1 MSSVKN
7 NTLLLPNMLTEISV
21 TDLEVENGLVVPAI
35 SISKDQN
42 NNDYIYIAQKTSKG
56 ELKAVKVNIEVV
68 DKFNGEALIISDKIK
83 VGQEVIVEGARG
95 IAENDIVRAK

>member
-1 MSSVKN
+1 MRNCSMKFSALEKGLSPVKARQLQKIHGKNSSNTTVKN

-42 NNDYIYIAQKTSKG
+42 
-56 ELKAVKVNIEVV
+56 
-68 DKFNGEALIISDKIK
+68 
-83 VGQEVIVEGARG
+83 
-95 IAENDIVRAK
+95 